1 MNNQTVGSSAQTSGF
16 PYDRLMLRANTLA
29 EKGLGLTAPNPI
41 VGALIVNEFGV
52 EISSGFHAGG
62 DHAEIVAINEA
73 RKNGLIDFSNC
84 TLIVTLEPCN
94 HFGKT
99 PPCSQAII
107 DSGIR
112 RVVFALSDP
121 NEAAAG
127 GAAKLRAANIEVI
140 SDVQASFVAFSNRAW
155 LKKVTKSKPWI
166 VSKIAATIDG
176 KIAASDGSSKWITGQ
191 SARSDVARI
200 RFQSDAILTSTGTVL
215 ADDSHLVPR
224 FANESHAAKKSGNPT
239 RVVMGRRE
247 IPLSFKVHDDAAKTI
262 FLKTHD
268 FVELFD
274 LAIEAGWNQVLVEA
288 GSEFNTAL
296 MKADLVDELLIYF
309 APTTLGLGKSF
320 LADLGISTLTERK
333 DFGFGE
339 IARVGRD
346 LRIQMFSN
354 PSSYSEIFEKTTNL
368 EEAR

>member
-1 MNNQTVGSSAQTSGF
+1 MHNQTVGSSAHLSGI
-16 PYDRLMLRANTLA
+16 PYEHLMLRANKLA

-41 VGALIVNEFGV
+41 VGALIVNESGA

-73 RKNGLIDFSNC
+73 RKNGIIDFSNC

-107 DSGIR
+107 DSGIK

-140 SDVQASFVAFSNRAW
+140 SDVQARYVTFTNRAW

-166 VSKIAATIDG
+166 VSKVAATIDG
-176 KIAASDGSSKWITGQ
+176 KIAASDGSSKWITEQG
-191 SARSDVARI
+191 ARSDVARL
-200 RFQSDAILTSTGTVL
+200 RFESDAILTSTGTVL

-224 FANESHAAKKSGNPT
+224 FANESHGAKRSGNPT
-239 RVVMGRRE
+239 RVVMGHRE
-247 IPLSFKVHDDAAKTI
+247 VPPSFKINDDAAETI
-262 FLKTHD
+262 FLRTHD
-268 FVELFD
+268 FAELLD
-274 LAIEAGWNQVLVEA
+274 LAIDAGWNQILVEA
-288 GSEFNTAL
+288 GSEFNSAL
-296 MKADLVDELLIYF
+296 IKADLVDELLIYF

-320 LADLGISTLTERK
+320 LSDLGISTLAERK
-333 DFGFGE
+333 DFSFGE
-339 IARVGRD
+339 ISRVGRD

-354 PSSYSEIFEKTTNL
+354 SSTYSEIFEKTTNL